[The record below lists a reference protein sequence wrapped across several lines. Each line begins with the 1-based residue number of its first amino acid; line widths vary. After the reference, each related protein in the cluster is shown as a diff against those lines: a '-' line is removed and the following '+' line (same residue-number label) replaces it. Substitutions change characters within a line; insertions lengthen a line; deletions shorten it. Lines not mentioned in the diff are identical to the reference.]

1 MVVALNRRS
10 LSLAIA
16 SLALTRGAQASEP
29 DGQAVPIELFD
40 EARALGAAVPVG
52 SARGDVTLIEFFDY
66 NCPYCRRSA
75 QDIPALLAGD
85 PDLDYLLV
93 NFAVLGPASVQA
105 TRVALGYAQM
115 YGPKGYLAFH
125 LALFG
130 VRGGTDGPAALEVAE
145 RLGGERK
152 RLAAAADSARTTERM
167 KGALRVGSSLGL
179 SATPAF
185 VIGSVGPAAYVGAL
199 GRKRALVAEARA

>member
-16 SLALTRGAQASEP
+16 SLALTRGAQAGEP
-29 DGQAVPIELFD
+29 EGQAVPIELFD

-75 QDIPALLAGD
+75 QDIPAVLAGD

-105 TRVALGYAQM
+105 TRVALGYAHL
-115 YGPKGYLAFH
+115 YGPRGYLAFH
-125 LALFG
+125 LAMFG
-130 VRGGTDGPAALEVAE
+130 VRGGKDGGAALDVAE

-152 RLAAAADSARTTERM
+152 RVAAADSARTTERM
-167 KGALRVGSSLGL
+167 KEALRVGSSLGL

-185 VIGSVGPAAYVGAL
+185 VIGPAAYVGAL
-199 GRKRALVAEARA
+199 GLERKRALVAQARA

>member
-1 MVVALNRRS
+1 MVAALNRRR

-29 DGQAVPIELFD
+29 EGQAVPIELFD

-75 QDIPALLAGD
+75 QDIAALLAGD

-105 TRVALGYAQM
+105 TRVALGYAQL
-115 YGPKGYLAFH
+115 YGPEGYLALH

-130 VRGGTDGPAALEVAE
+130 VRGSRDGATALEVAE

-167 KGALRVGSSLGL
+167 KEALRVGSSLGL

-185 VIGSVGPAAYVGAL
+185 VIGPAAYVGAL
-199 GRKRALVAEARA
+199 GLERKRALVAQARA